1 MERGIV
7 YLVYGPK
14 VLERLVLSAWTLR
27 QWWYGPVTI
36 LYSTDKEYDVL
47 RTASREL
54 GLNMVGVF
62 TETGP
67 RPHWLAKSRVP
78 QYSPYNETL
87 YIDADTII
95 TGPIDDMFGHDLT
108 LTTHPGWTSRD
119 FRTRQYIKQAMSL
132 EDHGLG
138 DLVRRQLH
146 LEYPAINGGVLAFR
160 KDKATFREW
169 YTITKQL
176 GDHPLSEQTAL
187 QLLTGVISHRIADE
201 RFNRMTKYGQRTD
214 DIRIWHF
221 IGQTHCRPDSLWLP
235 KFHEALEANVGG
247 LQSWAGEFDR
257 HVRRLQT
264 EEAQ

>member
-1 MERGIV
+1 MNRGVI

-14 VLERLVLSAWTLR
+14 VLERLVVSAWTLR
-27 QWWYGPVTI
+27 DHWAGPVTV
-36 LYSTDKEYDVL
+36 LYSTDQERAVL
-47 RTASREL
+47 EPAAKHLDLEL
-54 GLNMVGVF
+54 MLVE

-78 QYSPYNETL
+78 QYSPYDETL

-108 LTTHPGWTSRD
+108 LTAHPGWTSRGS
-119 FRTRQYIKQAMSL
+119 RTRRYIKRAMSL
-132 EDHGLG
+132 EEHGLG
-138 DLVRRQLH
+138 DLVRRQLR

-169 YTITKQL
+169 YTITKHL

-221 IGQTHCRPDSLWLP
+221 IGQTHCYMDSLWLP
-235 KFHEALEANVGG
+235 KFEEAYKQNIGDI
-247 LQSWAGEFDR
+247 QSWAGQFDR
-257 HVRRLQT
+257 HLRRYLG
-264 EEAQ
+264 ENRN